1 MEVVIFTV
9 SYEVLHTCSSKEAA
23 DAWLEENKPDNW
35 AYIMYRYHSCMPFL
49 TYRSSPWIINGP
61 F

>member
-9 SYEVLHTCSSKEAA
+9 SYEVLHICSSKESA

-35 AYIMYRYHSCMPFL
+35 AYIMYRYHNCMPFL
-49 TYRSSPWIINGP
+49 TYRTSPWIINGS